1 MAGPE
6 HADLVP
12 PPAFG
17 FGAAHLR
24 AAAPAASQPRPLHR
38 GSLDPSTADRTGGQQ
53 FIIRCTVDLSPNGTR
68 ELLHIL
74 CKQPI

>member
-6 HADLVP
+6 HADLAP

-38 GSLDPSTADRTGGQQ
+38 GSVDPSTADRTGGQQ
-53 FIIRCTVDLSPNGTR
+53 TKC
-68 ELLHIL
+68 
-74 CKQPI
+74 